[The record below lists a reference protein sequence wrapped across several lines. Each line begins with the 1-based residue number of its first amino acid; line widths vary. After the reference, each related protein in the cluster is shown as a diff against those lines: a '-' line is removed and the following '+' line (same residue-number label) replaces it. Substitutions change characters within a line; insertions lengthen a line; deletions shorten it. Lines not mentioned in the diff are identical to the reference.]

1 MFTNPKTLEEVIANA
16 IEVKENIDKAIVGA
30 RQIEVKHEGRP
41 ERVVVRQGDTATLL
55 DFMVGPGI
63 YKDGNGDYISRAE
76 AQAEVDFL
84 NGR

>member
-1 MFTNPKTLEEVIANA
+1 MYANPKNLEEVLANA
-16 IEVKENIDKAIVGA
+16 TEVKENIDKAIVGA

-63 YKDGNGDYISRAE
+63 YKDGNGEYISRA
-76 AQAEVDFL
+76 QAIEEVDWL
-84 NGR
+84 NGK